1 MGFQNAVYIDPN
13 PAVEGDFASANPRAS
28 VLAGPGQLVAG
39 DNGLTVG
46 RFAWVSSGKAGNAG
60 IGAPAGFVH
69 REQQGLITIFLAEAT
84 MLVPKGLPAVLH
96 NLGDFWAKTK
106 TVATVGQKVFSSVTD
121 GTISAGAAGAT
132 LSDGAAFTG
141 AIAGTTLT
149 VSAVASGTLA
159 VGQVISGAGVTA
171 GTTITASGTG
181 TGGTGTYTVSASQ
194 TVSSESMTSTNS
206 VETKWYVGSAGGV
219 GDLIKITTTQPG

>member
-1 MGFQNAVYIDPN
+1 MGFQAAVYIDPN

-46 RFAWVSSGKAGNAG
+46 RFAWVDANGKASNAG
-60 IGAPAGFVH
+60 SGAPAGFVH

-84 MLVPKGLPAVLH
+84 MLVPKGLPVVLH

-106 TVATVGQKVFSSVTD
+106 TVATKSQKVFASLTD
-121 GTISAGAAGAT
+121 GTISTDAAGAT
-132 LSDGAAFTG
+132 V
-141 AIAGTTLT
+141 AG
-149 VSAVASGTLA
+149 S
-159 VGQVISGAGVTA
+159 I
-171 GTTITASGTG
+171 
-181 TGGTGTYTVSASQ
+181 
-194 TVSSESMTSTNS
+194 
-206 VETKWYVGSAGGV
+206 ETKWYVASAGGV